1 MKDYVNRTQAD
12 LEASVRSAI
21 ETKSPFAVASLG
33 DAEIMYMLN
42 DGKVQHLDNFISF
55 SGVKSNMDAFRV
67 KMFDALADLDYTL
80 VAPKP
85 PKEVLEAALEENA
98 HHAWFK
104 YFFEYDSILDRV
116 PNAAVCGYPDLLH
129 FVRDGGFFELV
140 DNAVFVSPS
149 ADLAAQRMNSEGYSF
164 QSLAT
169 PSGPVPSKGRHSGVL
184 SAEIVDD
191 VIGQLDDYSYDVA
204 LLGIGAPS
212 MYAAAQLKRRGKV
225 ALDVGAIVNACAG
238 FNTGRAELSYLV
250 KWENKHD
257 F

>member
-1 MKDYVNRTQAD
+1 MNRTQVD
-12 LEASVRSAI
+12 LETSVRLAI

-33 DAEIMYMLN
+33 DAEIMFMLD
-42 DGKVQHLDNFISF
+42 DGKVSDLDTFISF
-55 SGVKSNMDAFRV
+55 SGVKSNMGAFRV
-67 KMFDALADLDYTL
+67 KMFDSLAELDYTL

-85 PKEVLEAALEENA
+85 PKEILDTALKENA
-98 HHAWFK
+98 HHPWFR

-116 PNAAVCGYPDLLH
+116 PDAAVCGYPDLLH

-164 QSLAT
+164 QSLTT
-169 PSGPVPSKGRHSGVL
+169 PSGPVPSKGRDNGVL

-191 VIGQLDDYSYDVA
+191 VISQLDGYSYDVA

-238 FNTGRAELSYLV
+238 FNTVRAELAHLV
-250 KWENKHD
+250 KWENRHD